1 MTRDVHIR
9 QKGVYKTI
17 LHDTWLLFKVLEVQF
32 LGFHVPVNK
41 ILPILHFH
49 EHVPGTLP
57 NSDINLLQ
65 KESVELC
72 QTWYKR

>member
-17 LHDTWLLFKVLEVQF
+17 LHDTWLLFRVVEVQF
-32 LGFHVPVNK
+32 SGFHVPVDK

-49 EHVPGTLP
+49 ELVPSTLP
-57 NSDINLLQ
+57 NSDINLFQ